1 MKRIYRFGA
10 LKRLLMAAVCMLL
23 VATPPLVKYQAFS
36 QSDRCTLKVL
46 CGSLKAYTAK
56 DSYWSNVFAQ
66 RIAEGYQKQ
75 LR

>member
-1 MKRIYRFGA
+1 
-10 LKRLLMAAVCMLL
+10 MA
-23 VATPPLVKYQAFS
+23 ATPPLVKYQAFS
-36 QSDRCTLKVL
+36 QSDRCTLKVP

-66 RIAEGYQKQ
+66 RIAEGCQKQ